1 MEGWGGSLSYGF
13 FSRRRSWNL
22 SCWGTC
28 CRTCRKSWW
37 ISAQIWGSPVIFS
50 IVALVNGGECKSHY
64 PLSTS
69 NFLDRIVPLLKK
81 LIVWGLEI
89 PAILEFAMCSQFHI
103 STAGFGSF
111 EFPRPP
117 KHQQE
122 PRMAIQAGWLK
133 KINHPKYME
142 VSVVMGLPH

>member
-1 MEGWGGSLSYGF
+1 M
-13 FSRRRSWNL
+13 
-22 SCWGTC
+22 
-28 CRTCRKSWW
+28 
-37 ISAQIWGSPVIFS
+37 IFS
-50 IVALVNGGECKSHY
+50 IVALVNDGECKSHY

-69 NFLDRIVPLLKK
+69 NYLDRNVRLLKK

-117 KHQQE
+117 KHQHYKAGAQNGHPSRLVE
-122 PRMAIQAGWLK
+122 KNQPSKTYGGFHSHGVTPLAGWFISW
-133 KINHPKYME
+133 KIPSKIPSIN
-142 VSVVMGLPH
+142 G